1 MSNEQFMMLLV
12 ITLLSGV
19 ILGVKMGLGNHNKPY
34 YERYPVHDPYYN
46 NYTPQ
51 RSSGSEVFW
60 GLLVLIFLVFT
71 MYHTNLLV
79 PNAQTDDTA
88 VKVPKTTSET
98 PQPKQ
103 TATKKS
109 KRVFIIELQSQRLD
123 TYQEA
128 AEEVRRLES
137 IYPNIGRTG
146 YFLNDDG
153 EYLLY
158 LGPYNSPDEA
168 NDARK
173 MIGLYPDD
181 AVITDAA
188 GLELY

>member
-1 MSNEQFMMLLV
+1 MSNEQLLMLLV

-46 NYTPQ
+46 YMPQ

-60 GLLVLIFLVFT
+60 VLLVLIFSVFT
-71 MYHTNLLV
+71 MCHTNLLT

-88 VKVPKTTSET
+88 VKVPKTTSER
-98 PQPKQ
+98 PQPQKAASAKP
-103 TATKKS
+103 T
-109 KRVFIIELQSQRLD
+109 RVYIIALQSQRLD
-123 TYQEA
+123 TFQEA
-128 AEEVRRLES
+128 AEEARRLES

-146 YFLNDDG
+146 YFLNADG
-153 EYLLY
+153 DHLLY

-181 AVITDAA
+181 AVIIDAA